1 MSGSYRRIFLAIGV
15 ASLLAIIAAGAIYL
29 QADNAQRFYEH
40 QTEQNA
46 KSYRDTA
53 RIHAERACAAV
64 TRAKAFEC
72 VHEQYHAA
80 WERERNQY
88 DLQAQLVTS
97 AWTRAMG
104 LAAIVAMI
112 VGIIGVG
119 LVYATFNE
127 TRRGADASRDALLS
141 YLAKERAILRAEQ
154 ATFSVEPN
162 GRHQNGLT
170 VRVANLGAS
179 PAHVESVGWSYLSK
193 GLSAWPD
200 RMKVTDFQPFVVPA
214 ESSERTRHLGATKT
228 PKGQFWLV
236 GTIEY
241 RTLATGRFH
250 SHFCYKVTI
259 HPDYANEVW
268 VAEPAE
274 VPGMPRNT

>member
-1 MSGSYRRIFLAIGV
+1 MIFLQ
-15 ASLLAIIAAGAIYL
+15 ASK
-29 QADNAQRFYEH
+29 AQRFYEH

-64 TRAKAFEC
+64 ARPKAFEC

-104 LAAIVAMI
+104 LAAIIGMI

-127 TRRGADASRDALLS
+127 TRRTADEAKRSADSFINAERARMMPKARTVLADPNGAQLLLYLRVMNYGNSIGVIEEVAWAPLPDNRYPGEGFVTASRSDDRIVKAEDAVEFTKLNIILGTK
-141 YLAKERAILRAEQ
+141 YVGGYVRYRTRFNDTNYAYFLIQLMAKEGQAI
-154 ATFSVEPN
+154 
-162 GRHQNGLT
+162 
-170 VRVANLGAS
+170 RVKNRKPS
-179 PAHVESVGWSYLSK
+179 QSQGW
-193 GLSAWPD
+193 
-200 RMKVTDFQPFVVPA
+200 
-214 ESSERTRHLGATKT
+214 
-228 PKGQFWLV
+228 PKD
-236 GTIEY
+236 T
-241 RTLATGRFH
+241 
-250 SHFCYKVTI
+250 
-259 HPDYANEVW
+259 
-268 VAEPAE
+268 
-274 VPGMPRNT
+274 